1 MLCENKLKNYNR
13 LKDHFIFIFMKTY
26 NSFMI
31 EVQVIQSSWIHK
43 PFDFYF
49 YIYIHC
55 IKECKRTKFRLK
67 YQMDGKKMVLSKIYL
82 KSRKISTQLGIL
94 EKTMIKAKI
103 SWRNFPIS

>member
-1 MLCENKLKNYNR
+1 
-13 LKDHFIFIFMKTY
+13 
-26 NSFMI
+26 MI

-49 YIYIHC
+49 YILC
-55 IKECKRTKFRLK
+55 IKECKGTKFGLK
-67 YQMDGKKMVLSKIYL
+67 YQMDGKNMVLSKIYL

-103 SWRNFPIS
+103 S